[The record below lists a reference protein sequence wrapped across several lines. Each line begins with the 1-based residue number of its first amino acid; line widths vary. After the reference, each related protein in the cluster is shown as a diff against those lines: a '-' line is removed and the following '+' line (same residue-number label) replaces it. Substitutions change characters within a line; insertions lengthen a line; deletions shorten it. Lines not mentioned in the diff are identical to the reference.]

1 MLSSQGRQLII
12 VVRAWWVQLKAMER
26 QWTVGEKIRAVK
38 QRQLAQALATL
49 DAQAKQAA
57 ADLAAARNAMQAAL
71 AHP

>member
-1 MLSSQGRQLII
+1 MWR
-12 VVRAWWVQLKAMER
+12 VQLKAMER
-26 QWTVGEKIRAVK
+26 QWSVGEKIRAVK
-38 QRQLAQALATL
+38 RAQLAQALAAL